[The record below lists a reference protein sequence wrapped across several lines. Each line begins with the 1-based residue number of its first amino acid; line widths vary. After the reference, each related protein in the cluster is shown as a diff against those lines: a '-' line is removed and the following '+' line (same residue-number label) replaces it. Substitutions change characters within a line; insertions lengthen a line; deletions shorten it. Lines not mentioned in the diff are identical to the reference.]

1 MEVVDEQEII
11 AALKQGRTEAYQLLV
26 HSFSGKIYNL
36 VFSILQNAQDAEDV
50 SQEVFTTVYLSIGQ
64 FKGESRLS
72 TWMYRIAVNK
82 CQEQIR
88 KRSRKKRFA
97 WLTGLNQA
105 EEIVS
110 MPFMHPG
117 IELENKERAAI
128 LMRAIAVLPEN
139 QRIAFTM
146 HKLEGISY
154 EEIGQIMKVS
164 LSSVESLI
172 FRATRN
178 LREKLRDYYEKNE
191 R

>member
-1 MEVVDEQEII
+1 MEEPEII
-11 AALKQGRTEAYQLLV
+11 IALKQGRAEAYRLLV

-36 VFSILQNAQDAEDV
+36 VFSVLQHAQDAEDV
-50 SQEVFTTVYLSIGQ
+50 TQEVFTTVYLSIDQ

-82 CQEQIR
+82 CQEHIR

-97 WLTGLNQA
+97 WLTGLDDA
-105 EEIVS
+105 EQMGS
-110 MPFMHPG
+110 APFMHPG
-117 IELENKERAAI
+117 IELENRERAAI
-128 LMRAIAVLPEN
+128 LMKAIATLPEN

-154 EEIGQIMKVS
+154 EEIAQVMAVS

-172 FRATRN
+172 FRARRS
-178 LREKLRDYYEKNE
+178 LRERLKDYYDKNE